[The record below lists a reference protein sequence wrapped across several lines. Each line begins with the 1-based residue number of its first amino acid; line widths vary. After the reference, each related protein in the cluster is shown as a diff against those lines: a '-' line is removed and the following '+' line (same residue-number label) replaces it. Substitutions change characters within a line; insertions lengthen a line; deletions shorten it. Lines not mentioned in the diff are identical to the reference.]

1 MTGFIL
7 WPVAGFVIFMLL
19 LMSFYTVKQQTF
31 AVVERFGK
39 FSRITGPGFHFKW
52 PIIESVAGRV
62 SIRVR
67 ELNVEVKPKTVD
79 NVFVNLLIAVQY
91 FVTKE
96 KVWDAFYKLT
106 SPQTQME
113 SFVFD
118 TVRAK
123 VPHMKLDEVFERKE
137 DIAKDIEE
145 KLGVIMPE
153 IGYFIKTALVND
165 IVPDAK
171 VPNAMNEINAQERLR
186 VAAEHKGEAEKILVV
201 KAAEADA
208 KSKELSGIGIANQ
221 RIAIIKGL
229 KESVEDFQQAIRG
242 VDAKD
247 VMSLVLLTQYYDML
261 TDVGRNSNNNT
272 ILIPHSPGA
281 VGEFQTQILTSLL
294 AADKATGETGTHN
307 TKA

>member
-1 MTGFIL
+1 MAGVIIGAIIGFLVLSLIVL
-7 WPVAGFVIFMLL
+7 SI
-19 LMSFYTVKQQTF
+19 YTVKQQTF

-39 FSRITGPGFHFKW
+39 FVRITSPGFHLKW
-52 PIIESVAGRV
+52 PIIENVVNRV

-67 ELNVEVKPKTVD
+67 ELNVEVKTKTLD
-79 NVFVNLLIAVQY
+79 NVFVDLLIAVQY
-91 FVTKE
+91 YVTKE

-106 SPQTQME
+106 NPQTQME

-123 VPHMKLDEVFERKE
+123 VPHMKLDEVFEKKE
-137 DIAKDIEE
+137 DIAQDIEE
-145 KLGVIMPE
+145 KLGNIMPE
-153 IGYFIKTALVND
+153 FGYVIKTALVND
-165 IVPDAK
+165 IVPDSK
-171 VPNAMNEINAQERLR
+171 VAVAMNEINAQERMR

-208 KSKELSGIGIANQ
+208 KSKELSGVGIANQ
-221 RIAIIKGL
+221 RIAIVKGL
-229 KESVEDFQQAIRG
+229 KESVEDFQKAIAG

-261 TDVGRNSNNNT
+261 TDVGRHSNNNT

-281 VGEFQTQILTSLL
+281 VGEFQEQILSSLL
-294 AADKATGETGTHN
+294 AADKAS
-307 TKA
+307 KDMDAKS

>member
-1 MTGFIL
+1 MEVPLAIISIIIFIL
-7 WPVAGFVIFMLL
+7 FLLFFM
-19 LMSFYTVKQQTF
+19 SVYTVKQQTY
-31 AVVERFGK
+31 AVIERFGRFIK
-39 FSRITGPGFHFKW
+39 ITDPGLHCKL
-52 PIIESVAGRV
+52 PIVDRVAGRV

-67 ELNVEVKPKTVD
+67 ELNVEVKTKTVD

-91 FVTKE
+91 FTIQE

-106 SPQTQME
+106 SPQAQME

-137 DIAKDIEE
+137 DIAQDIEE
-145 KLGVIMPE
+145 KLGNIMPE
-153 IGYFIKTALVND
+153 FGYFIKTALVND

-171 VPNAMNEINAQERLR
+171 VANAMNEINAQERLR
-186 VAAEHKGEAEKILVV
+186 VAAEHKGEADKILVV

-221 RIAIIKGL
+221 RIAIVKGL
-229 KESVEDFQQAIRG
+229 KESVEDFQKAIMG

-261 TDVGRNSNNNT
+261 TDVGRHSNNNT

-281 VGEFQTQILTSLL
+281 VGDFQEQILTSLL
-294 AADKATGETGTHN
+294 AADKATKEPGRKTG
-307 TKA
+307 

>member
-1 MTGFIL
+1 M
-7 WPVAGFVIFMLL
+7 AGIIVGVVFGLL
-19 LMSFYTVKQQTF
+19 ALSLIVLSIYTVKQQTF

-39 FSRITGPGFHFKW
+39 FSRITSPGLHLKW
-52 PIIESVAGRV
+52 PIIENIVGRV

-67 ELNVEVKPKTVD
+67 ELNVEVKTKTID
-79 NVFVNLLIAVQY
+79 NVFVDLLIAVQY
-91 FVTKE
+91 YVTKE

-106 SPQTQME
+106 NPQTQME

-123 VPHMKLDEVFERKE
+123 VPHMKLDEVFEKKE
-137 DIAKDIEE
+137 DIAQDIEE
-145 KLGVIMPE
+145 KLGNIMPE
-153 IGYFIKTALVND
+153 FGYVIKTALVND
-165 IVPDAK
+165 IVPDSK
-171 VPNAMNEINAQERLR
+171 VAVAMNEINAQERMR

-208 KSKELSGIGIANQ
+208 KSKELSGVGIANQ
-221 RIAIIKGL
+221 RIAIVKGL
-229 KESVEDFQQAIRG
+229 KESVEDFQKAIAG

-261 TDVGRNSNNNT
+261 TDVGRHSNNNT

-281 VGEFQTQILTSLL
+281 VGDFQEQILSSLL
-294 AADKATGETGTHN
+294 AADKASKKKDIDN
-307 TKA
+307 

>member
-1 MTGFIL
+1 MTGTIIGIIF
-7 WPVAGFVIFMLL
+7 GFLL
-19 LMSFYTVKQQTF
+19 LLLIALSIYTVKQQTF

-39 FSRITGPGFHFKW
+39 FSRITNPGLHLKW
-52 PIIESVAGRV
+52 PIIERVVGRV

-67 ELNVEVKPKTVD
+67 ELNVEVKTKTID
-79 NVFVNLLIAVQY
+79 NVFVDLLIAVQY
-91 FVTKE
+91 YVTKE

-106 SPQTQME
+106 NPQTQME

-123 VPHMKLDEVFERKE
+123 VPHMKLDEVFEKKE
-137 DIAKDIEE
+137 DIAQDIEE
-145 KLGVIMPE
+145 KLGNIMPE
-153 IGYFIKTALVND
+153 FGYVIKTALVND
-165 IVPDAK
+165 IVPDSK
-171 VPNAMNEINAQERLR
+171 VANAMNEINAQERMR

-208 KSKELSGIGIANQ
+208 RSKELSGVGIANQ
-221 RIAIIKGL
+221 RIAIVKGL
-229 KESVEDFQQAIRG
+229 KESVEDFQKAIAG

-261 TDVGRNSNNNT
+261 TDVGRHSNNNT

-281 VGEFQTQILTSLL
+281 VGDFQEQILSSLL
-294 AADKATGETGTHN
+294 AADKSSKDIDN
-307 TKA
+307 K

>member
-1 MTGFIL
+1 MTGIIIGLTIGFLLIIL
-7 WPVAGFVIFMLL
+7 VFM
-19 LMSFYTVKQQTF
+19 SIYTVKQQTF

-39 FSRITGPGFHFKW
+39 FSRISDPGFHLKW
-52 PIIESVAGRV
+52 PIVERVAGRV
-62 SIRVR
+62 SIRVM
-67 ELNVEVKPKTVD
+67 ELNVEVKTKTAD
-79 NVFVNLLIAVQY
+79 NVFVDLLIAVQY

-106 SPQTQME
+106 NPQTQME

-123 VPHMKLDEVFERKE
+123 VPHMKLDEVFEKKE
-137 DIAKDIEE
+137 DIAQDIEE
-145 KLGVIMPE
+145 KLGNIMPE
-153 IGYFIKTALVND
+153 FGYFIKTALVND
-165 IVPDAK
+165 IVPDTK
-171 VPNAMNEINAQERLR
+171 VASAMNEINAQERLR

-221 RIAIIKGL
+221 RIAIVKGL
-229 KESVEDFQQAIRG
+229 KESVEDFQQAIEG
-242 VDAKD
+242 VNAKD

-261 TDVGRNSNNNT
+261 TDVGRHSNNNT

-281 VGEFQTQILTSLL
+281 VGDFQQQIISSLL
-294 AADKATGETGTHN
+294 AADKAFKETGRSTD
-307 TKA
+307 

>member
-1 MTGFIL
+1 MAGTIIGIIFGFL
-7 WPVAGFVIFMLL
+7 ALL
-19 LMSFYTVKQQTF
+19 LIALSIYTVKQQTF

-39 FSRITGPGFHFKW
+39 FSRITNPGLHLKW
-52 PIIESVAGRV
+52 PIIERVVGRV

-67 ELNVEVKPKTVD
+67 ELNVEVKTKTID
-79 NVFVNLLIAVQY
+79 NVFVDLLIAVQY
-91 FVTKE
+91 YVTKE

-106 SPQTQME
+106 NPHAQME

-123 VPHMKLDEVFERKE
+123 VPHMKLDEVFEKKE
-137 DIAKDIEE
+137 DIAQDIEE
-145 KLGVIMPE
+145 KLGNIMPE
-153 IGYFIKTALVND
+153 FGYVIKTALVND
-165 IVPDAK
+165 IVPDSK
-171 VPNAMNEINAQERLR
+171 VANAMNEINAQERMR

-208 KSKELSGIGIANQ
+208 RSKELSGVGIANQ
-221 RIAIIKGL
+221 RIAIVKGL
-229 KESVEDFQQAIRG
+229 KESVEDFQKAIAG

-261 TDVGRNSNNNT
+261 TDVGRHSNNNT

-281 VGEFQTQILTSLL
+281 VGDFQEQILSSLL
-294 AADKATGETGTHN
+294 AADKSS
-307 TKA
+307 KDIDSQ

>member
-1 MTGFIL
+1 MTGTIIGLTIGFLLIIL
-7 WPVAGFVIFMLL
+7 VFM
-19 LMSFYTVKQQTF
+19 SIYTVKQQTF

-39 FSRITGPGFHFKW
+39 FSRISDPGFHLKW
-52 PIIESVAGRV
+52 PIVERVAGRV
-62 SIRVR
+62 SIRVM
-67 ELNVEVKPKTVD
+67 ELNVEVKTKTAD
-79 NVFVNLLIAVQY
+79 NVFVDLLIAVQY

-106 SPQTQME
+106 NPQTQME

-123 VPHMKLDEVFERKE
+123 VPHMKLDEVFEKKE
-137 DIAKDIEE
+137 DIAQDIEE
-145 KLGVIMPE
+145 KLGNIMPE
-153 IGYFIKTALVND
+153 FGYFIKTALVND
-165 IVPDAK
+165 IVPDTK
-171 VPNAMNEINAQERLR
+171 VASAMNEINAQERLR

-221 RIAIIKGL
+221 RIAIVKGL
-229 KESVEDFQQAIRG
+229 KESVEDFQQAIEG
-242 VDAKD
+242 VNAKD

-261 TDVGRNSNNNT
+261 TDVGRHSNNNT

-281 VGEFQTQILTSLL
+281 VGDFQQQIISSLL
-294 AADKATGETGTHN
+294 AADKASKETGRSTD
-307 TKA
+307 

>member
-1 MTGFIL
+1 M
-7 WPVAGFVIFMLL
+7 AGIIIGVVFGLL
-19 LMSFYTVKQQTF
+19 ALSLIVLSIYTVKQQTF

-39 FSRITGPGFHFKW
+39 FSRITSPGLHLKW
-52 PIIESVAGRV
+52 PIIENIVGRV

-67 ELNVEVKPKTVD
+67 ELNVEVKTKTID
-79 NVFVNLLIAVQY
+79 NVFVDLLIAVQY
-91 FVTKE
+91 YVTKE

-106 SPQTQME
+106 NPQAQME

-123 VPHMKLDEVFERKE
+123 VPHMKLDEVFEKKE
-137 DIAKDIEE
+137 DIAQDIEE
-145 KLGVIMPE
+145 KLGEIMPE
-153 IGYFIKTALVND
+153 FGYIIKTALVND
-165 IVPDAK
+165 IVPDSK
-171 VPNAMNEINAQERLR
+171 VANAMNEINAQERMR

-208 KSKELSGIGIANQ
+208 RSKELSGIGIANQ
-221 RIAIIKGL
+221 RIAIVKGL
-229 KESVEDFQQAIRG
+229 KESVEDFQKAITS

-261 TDVGRNSNNNT
+261 TDVGRHSNNNT

-281 VGEFQTQILTSLL
+281 VGDFQEQILSSLL
-294 AADKATGETGTHN
+294 AADKASKKTDVD
-307 TKA
+307 K

>member
-1 MTGFIL
+1 MPGT
-7 WPVAGFVIFMLL
+7 VIFWLIFVVVLL
-19 LMSFYTVKQQTF
+19 LFLFMGIYTVKQQTF
-31 AVVERFGK
+31 AVIERFGK
-39 FSRITGPGFHFKW
+39 YARIAGPGLHIKW
-52 PIIESVAGRV
+52 PIIEAVVGRV

-67 ELNVEVKPKTVD
+67 ELNVEVKTKTQD
-79 NVFVNLLIAVQY
+79 NVFVNLLIAVQF

-106 SPQTQME
+106 NPQTQME

-123 VPHMKLDEVFERKE
+123 VPHMKLDEVFEKKE
-137 DIAKDIEE
+137 DIAQDIEE
-145 KLGVIMPE
+145 KLGNIMPE
-153 IGYFIKTALVND
+153 FGYFIKTALVND
-165 IVPDAK
+165 IVPDTK
-171 VPNAMNEINAQERLR
+171 VASAMNEINAQERLR

-221 RIAIIKGL
+221 RIAIVKGL
-229 KESVEDFQQAIRG
+229 KESVEDFQQAIEG
-242 VDAKD
+242 VNAKD

-261 TDVGRNSNNNT
+261 TDVGRHSNNNT

-281 VGEFQTQILTSLL
+281 VGDFQQQIISSLL
-294 AADKATGETGTHN
+294 AADKASKETGRSTD
-307 TKA
+307 

>member
-1 MTGFIL
+1 MTGPIMGAVLGIL
-7 WPVAGFVIFMLL
+7 GFFLILL
-19 LMSFYTVKQQTF
+19 SFYTVKQQTF

-39 FSRITGPGFHFKW
+39 YSRITGPGLHFKW
-52 PIIESVAGRV
+52 PIVERVAGRV
-62 SIRVR
+62 SIRVQ
-67 ELNVEVKPKTVD
+67 ELNVEVKTKTQD
-79 NVFVNLLIAVQY
+79 NVFVDLLIAVQY
-91 FVTKE
+91 YVTKE

-106 SPQTQME
+106 NPYVQME

-137 DIAKDIEE
+137 DIAQDIEE
-145 KLGVIMPE
+145 KLGEIMPE
-153 IGYFIKTALVND
+153 FGYFIKTALVND
-165 IVPDAK
+165 IVPDSK
-171 VPNAMNEINAQERLR
+171 VATAMNEINAQERMR

-221 RIAIIKGL
+221 RIAIVRGL
-229 KESVEDFQQAIRG
+229 KESVEDFQHAIKG

-261 TDVGRNSNNNT
+261 TDVGRHSRNNT
-272 ILIPHSPGA
+272 IMIPHSPGA
-281 VGEFQTQILTSLL
+281 VGDFQQQVLNALL
-294 AADKATGETGTHN
+294 AAESATGEQS
-307 TKA
+307 KD

>member
-1 MTGFIL
+1 
-7 WPVAGFVIFMLL
+7 
-19 LMSFYTVKQQTF
+19 MSIYTVKQQTF

-39 FSRITGPGFHFKW
+39 FSRISDPGFHLKW
-52 PIIESVAGRV
+52 PIVERVAGRV
-62 SIRVR
+62 SIRVM
-67 ELNVEVKPKTVD
+67 ELNVEVKTKTAD
-79 NVFVNLLIAVQY
+79 NVFVDLLIAVQY

-106 SPQTQME
+106 NPQTQME

-123 VPHMKLDEVFERKE
+123 VPHMKLDEVFEKKE
-137 DIAKDIEE
+137 DIAQDIEE
-145 KLGVIMPE
+145 KLGNIMPE
-153 IGYFIKTALVND
+153 FGYFIKTALVND
-165 IVPDAK
+165 IVPDTK
-171 VPNAMNEINAQERLR
+171 VASAMNEINAQERLR

-221 RIAIIKGL
+221 RIAIVKGL
-229 KESVEDFQQAIRG
+229 KESVEDFQQAIEG
-242 VDAKD
+242 VNAKD

-261 TDVGRNSNNNT
+261 TDVGRHSNNNT

-281 VGEFQTQILTSLL
+281 VGDFQQQIISSLL
-294 AADKATGETGTHN
+294 AADKASKETGRSTD
-307 TKA
+307 